1 MPGDGKANQ
10 LAYQLSGEVIDNV
23 QYPKTSAIAQL
34 VCHKVHRPALVRGRW
49 DLHGKTGALELLA
62 FLGSDLKTLLTIEAI
77 GPLLIDHQPFAF
89 EQAMQQQV
97 AVASIGARQDL
108 ETGSECIIR
117 YRSDE
122 RLTLASSQ
130 ERR

>member
-62 FLGSDLKTLLTIEAI
+62 FLGSDLKTLLTIEAERVN
-77 GPLLIDHQPFAF
+77 LKWTVCFKLIVNF
-89 EQAMQQQV
+89 
-97 AVASIGARQDL
+97 L
-108 ETGSECIIR
+108 EPPEALGS
-117 YRSDE
+117 
-122 RLTLASSQ
+122 
-130 ERR
+130 